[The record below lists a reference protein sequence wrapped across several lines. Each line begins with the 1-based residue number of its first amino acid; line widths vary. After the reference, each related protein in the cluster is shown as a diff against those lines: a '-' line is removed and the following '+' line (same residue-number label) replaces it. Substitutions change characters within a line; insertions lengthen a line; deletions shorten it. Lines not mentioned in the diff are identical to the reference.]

1 MSTHGPIEQEYL
13 DKMNAMAKSI
23 DDFLNGVERP
33 RKVGF
38 ALLVFEFGNFDGG
51 RVNYISNALRAE
63 MLAAMKEFIARA
75 EGMDPQIVRT
85 KQ

>member
-1 MSTHGPIEQEYL
+1 MSTHGEIDQEYIE
-13 DKMNAMAKSI
+13 KMNEMAKSI
-23 DDFLNGVERP
+23 DAFLNGVERP

-51 RVNYISNALRAE
+51 RVNYISNALRAD

-75 EGMDPQIVRT
+75 EGMDHPVVRT